1 MKVKFNGKEYE
12 FDKKLKV
19 KNLFDEL
26 KINENAYIV
35 IDKKNKKLLP
45 PDAILNDD
53 SEVEIR
59 RVISGG

>member
-45 PDAILNDD
+45 PDAILSDD
-53 SEVEIR
+53 SEIEIR